1 MIWYKN
7 IELILDACAMLK
19 NEGKEFR
26 LIMLGFGADENAIK
40 KKIRKCGLGQE
51 KY

>member
-19 NEGKEFR
+19 NEGRDFR
-26 LIMLGFGADENAIK
+26 LIMLGFGADEKRN
-40 KKIRKCGLGQE
+40 
-51 KY
+51 